1 MSIHILRAAAFAA
14 ALLPPGWAVA
24 APISLDQALE
34 SAVERSRTAFAARA
48 GSRSAL
54 EMARAAG
61 QQPDPMLSLGIDNL
75 PVTGRDRFGST
86 AEEMTMKRVGIA
98 QEWIGADKRA
108 AREAVAQAVMTR
120 ESTTERIA
128 AAETRMQTAL
138 AYVDAYYA
146 GELLKLAALNEMH
159 AHEELAAGKGR
170 LASASGGS
178 SEVLALM
185 SAIGGAEDESRGIG
199 QQQSAAM
206 LALLRWTGLRIDAPD
221 LPRLAVLPLE
231 EAYVSAHPAVVARS
245 LEIDVA
251 RREVHAAALNRRPN
265 WTYEVSYGQRQG
277 RPDLISVGVRIPL
290 PVAPAARQDRETAA
304 RQALLDKA
312 EAELEEARR
321 AAAGEYAALL
331 SDSDR
336 LQERIGRFEDAVLV
350 PLRQRTATT
359 LASYRSNQSSLVML
373 FESRHAELEAQR
385 KLLSLQRELA
395 RVRAQVVFKPI
406 RIGVAP

>member
-34 SAVERSRTAFAARA
+34 IAVERSRTTLAARA
-48 GSRSAL
+48 GSLSAL

-61 QQPDPMLSLGIDNL
+61 QQPDPMLSVGVDNL
-75 PVTGRDRFGST
+75 PVTGRDRFSST
-86 AEEMTMKRVGIA
+86 AEEMTMKRVGVS
-98 QEWIGADKRA
+98 QEWVGADKRA
-108 AREAVAQAVMTR
+108 AREAVARAVMSR
-120 ESTTERIA
+120 ESAMEKFA
-128 AAETRMQTAL
+128 AAETRLQTAL

-170 LASASGGS
+170 LATVSGNS
-178 SEVLALM
+178 SEVLALT
-185 SAIGGAEDESRGIG
+185 SAIGGAEDESRSLG
-199 QQQSAAM
+199 QQQSAATV
-206 LALLRWTGLRIDAPD
+206 ALLRWTGLRIDEPEV
-221 LPRLAVLPLE
+221 PRLALLPLE
-231 EAYVSAHPAVVARS
+231 DAYVSAHPAVIART
-245 LEIDVA
+245 LDIDVA
-251 RREVHAAALNRRPN
+251 RREVQAAALNRRPN

-277 RPDLISVGVRIPL
+277 RPDLISVAVRIPL

-321 AAAGEYAALL
+321 AAAGEYAALV
-331 SDSDR
+331 SDAER
-336 LQERIGRFEDAVLV
+336 LQERIGRFEAAVLA

-359 LASYRSNQSSLVML
+359 LASYRSNQSSLAML

-385 KLLSLQRELA
+385 KLLGLERELA
-395 RVRAQVVFKPI
+395 RARAQVVFKPI
-406 RIGVAP
+406 RTGVAP

>member
-108 AREAVAQAVMTR
+108 AREAVAQAVTTR

-336 LQERIGRFEDAVLV
+336 LQERIGRFEDAVLA